1 MSTIATRYSNRH
13 RPEPIREAV
22 VLWCK
27 NPVYCSPPQR
37 EIAGIRFDTGHLSHL
52 SDVIVR
58 QIGLI
63 VMSNGRAITQ
73 IPIDRR
79 LL

>member
-1 MSTIATRYSNRH
+1 MSTSAIRYPNRH
-13 RPEPIREAV
+13 RPEPVREAV
-22 VLWCK
+22 VLRYK
-27 NPVYCSPPQR
+27 NSVSCSARQWK
-37 EIAGIRFDTGHLSHL
+37 IGGIHFEMSRPSH
-52 SDVIVR
+52 VIVR

-63 VMSNGRAITQ
+63 IMPNDSAITQ